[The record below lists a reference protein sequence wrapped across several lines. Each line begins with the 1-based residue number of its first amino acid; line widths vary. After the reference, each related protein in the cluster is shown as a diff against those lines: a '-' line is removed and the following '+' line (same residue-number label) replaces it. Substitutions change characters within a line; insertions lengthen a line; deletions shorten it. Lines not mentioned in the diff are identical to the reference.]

1 MAPELRLHDRSLLMP
16 EDDDDSTLCRKA
28 AAGCEPSFVAL
39 FQRYYDAVHGLVYRL
54 SWNAADAEDVAQET
68 FIKAARS
75 LGQFGGRSSFKN
87 WLYSIAMNTLRDKRR
102 SAAREEKT
110 REAIVREMQEAREI
124 SPGGREA
131 VAELLAALPADLRDA
146 VTLVYIEG
154 LNHREAALVLG
165 CAETT
170 VSWRVFRAKGLLRRH
185 AHDTGVLK

>member
-1 MAPELRLHDRSLLMP
+1 MPPESRLHDRTPLMSG
-16 EDDDDSTLCRKA
+16 DDDDSTLCERA
-28 AAGCEPSFVAL
+28 AAGCEQSFVAL

-54 SWNAADAEDVAQET
+54 SRDTADAEDVAQET

-102 SAAREEKT
+102 SALREEKT
-110 REAIVREMQEAREI
+110 REAFIRESAVT
-124 SPGGREA
+124 PGETDQREA
-131 VAELLAALPADLRDA
+131 VVEVLDSLPTDLRDA

-154 LNHREAALVLG
+154 LNHREAARVLG

-170 VSWRVFRAKGLLRRH
+170 VSWRLFRAKGLLRRR
-185 AHDTGVLK
+185 AHSSGVLK